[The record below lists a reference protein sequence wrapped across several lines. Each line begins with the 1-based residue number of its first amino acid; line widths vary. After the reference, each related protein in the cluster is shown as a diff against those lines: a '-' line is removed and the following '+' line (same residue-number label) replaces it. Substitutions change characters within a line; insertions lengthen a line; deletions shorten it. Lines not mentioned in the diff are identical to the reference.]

1 MSKPRLLKSGTSHLS
16 PIIIIHPWDSWTR
29 GRFVFV
35 IRKGVTVSIPGG
47 LQNGYVVNHRAAGV
61 AQMKTINTEETVV
74 RSHFIDCPSCK
85 THTLKL
91 KRVVQVGR
99 CKSCHE
105 SYKIAIV
112 YVKEGKKTR
121 APAKPL
127 TANTAVSPDAT
138 LPSWQVPS
146 DSSLF
151 GPSSSENNSIFS
163 DFSSSVTQEDQNRE
177 TSTGS
182 EQ

>member
-1 MSKPRLLKSGTSHLS
+1 M
-16 PIIIIHPWDSWTR
+16 
-29 GRFVFV
+29 

-91 KRVVQVGR
+91 KRTVQAGR
-99 CKSCHE
+99 CKSCRE
-105 SYKIAIV
+105 SYKIVIV
-112 YVKEGKKTR
+112 YVKEGKKPRLAATT
-121 APAKPL
+121 PTPG
-127 TANTAVSPDAT
+127 TAASPDAT

-151 GPSSSENNSIFS
+151 GSSSTETGSIFS
-163 DFSSSVTQEDQNRE
+163 DLGSSFSQDDHERE

>member
-1 MSKPRLLKSGTSHLS
+1 MS
-16 PIIIIHPWDSWTR
+16 PIIITHPWDLDPR
-29 GRFVFV
+29 EVRLCDQEE
-35 IRKGVTVSIPGG
+35 VTVSLPGG
-47 LQNGYVVNHRAAGV
+47 LQNGYPVSHRVAGV
-61 AQMKTINTEETVV
+61 AQMKTINTEEPVV
-74 RSHFIDCPSCK
+74 RSHFIDCPRCK

-105 SYKIAIV
+105 SYKIVIV

-121 APAKPL
+121 PAAKPP
-127 TANTAVSPDAT
+127 TANTAASPDAT

-151 GPSSSENNSIFS
+151 GSSSTETSSIFS
-163 DFSSSVTQEDQNRE
+163 DFDSSVSQDDQKRE
-177 TSTGS
+177 TSTGT

>member
-1 MSKPRLLKSGTSHLS
+1 
-16 PIIIIHPWDSWTR
+16 
-29 GRFVFV
+29 
-35 IRKGVTVSIPGG
+35 
-47 LQNGYVVNHRAAGV
+47 
-61 AQMKTINTEETVV
+61 MKTINTEEPVL

-85 THTLKL
+85 THSLKL

-105 SYKIAIV
+105 SYKIVIA

-121 APAKPL
+121 APAKPP
-127 TANTAVSPDAT
+127 TENTAVSPDAT

-151 GPSSSENNSIFS
+151 GSSSTENNSIFS

-177 TSTGS
+177 TSTGT

>member
-1 MSKPRLLKSGTSHLS
+1 
-16 PIIIIHPWDSWTR
+16 
-29 GRFVFV
+29 
-35 IRKGVTVSIPGG
+35 
-47 LQNGYVVNHRAAGV
+47 
-61 AQMKTINTEETVV
+61 MKTINTEEPVT

-99 CKSCHE
+99 CKSCRE
-105 SYKIAIV
+105 SYKIVIV
-112 YVKEGKKTR
+112 YVKEGKKPK
-121 APAKPL
+121 PAAKTP
-127 TANTAVSPDAT
+127 TANTAPSPDAT

-151 GPSSSENNSIFS
+151 GSSSTETNSIFS
-163 DFSSSVTQEDQNRE
+163 DIGPSFSQDDQNKE
-177 TSTGS
+177 TSTSS

>member
-1 MSKPRLLKSGTSHLS
+1 
-16 PIIIIHPWDSWTR
+16 
-29 GRFVFV
+29 
-35 IRKGVTVSIPGG
+35 
-47 LQNGYVVNHRAAGV
+47 
-61 AQMKTINTEETVV
+61 MKTIKQEESVA
-74 RSHFIDCPSCK
+74 RSRFIDCPSCK

-105 SYKIAIV
+105 SYKIVTA
-112 YVKEGKKTR
+112 YVKEGKKPKSAT
-121 APAKPL
+121 K
-127 TANTAVSPDAT
+127 TVSATNESTSDST

-151 GPSSSENNSIFS
+151 GSPPTETYPTFS
-163 DFSSSVTQEDQNRE
+163 DTNSSFSQDDQNKE

>member
-1 MSKPRLLKSGTSHLS
+1 
-16 PIIIIHPWDSWTR
+16 
-29 GRFVFV
+29 
-35 IRKGVTVSIPGG
+35 
-47 LQNGYVVNHRAAGV
+47 
-61 AQMKTINTEETVV
+61 MKTINKEEPVA
-74 RSHFIDCPSCK
+74 RSHFIDCPNCK

-105 SYKIAIV
+105 SYKIVVV
-112 YVKEGKKTR
+112 YVREGKKPK
-121 APAKPL
+121 PA
-127 TANTAVSPDAT
+127 ANTAPSPDAT

-151 GPSSSENNSIFS
+151 GSSSTETSSIFS
-163 DFSSSVTQEDQNRE
+163 DIGSSFSQDDQTKE

>member
-1 MSKPRLLKSGTSHLS
+1 
-16 PIIIIHPWDSWTR
+16 
-29 GRFVFV
+29 
-35 IRKGVTVSIPGG
+35 
-47 LQNGYVVNHRAAGV
+47 
-61 AQMKTINTEETVV
+61 MKTINKEEPVA
-74 RSHFIDCPSCK
+74 RSHFIDCPNCK

-105 SYKIAIV
+105 SYKIVIA
-112 YVKEGKKTR
+112 YVKEGKK
-121 APAKPL
+121 PKL
-127 TANTAVSPDAT
+127 TAKTPIANTVQIPEAT

-151 GPSSSENNSIFS
+151 GTSSSDTSSMFS
-163 DFSSSVTQEDQNRE
+163 DLGSSFSQEDQNRE
-177 TSTGS
+177 TSTGT

>member
-1 MSKPRLLKSGTSHLS
+1 MNGDGNSSTQVTERLSRQSL
-16 PIIIIHPWDSWTR
+16 
-29 GRFVFV
+29 
-35 IRKGVTVSIPGG
+35 
-47 LQNGYVVNHRAAGV
+47 AGNV
-61 AQMKTINTEETVV
+61 AHMKTVNKEEQVT

-105 SYKIAIV
+105 SYKIVIV
-112 YVKEGKKTR
+112 YVKEGKKPKLPTR
-121 APAKPL
+121 PA
-127 TANTAVSPDAT
+127 TEGTVSSQEST

-151 GPSSSENNSIFS
+151 GSSSSDTSSTFS
-163 DFSSSVTQEDQNRE
+163 DLGSSFGQDTDRQ